1 LLRFM
6 SRAGMEIHVS
16 LSTAFPT
23 RFSRR
28 IHRARLPGRF
38 QPPLCGTDKRHLS
51 SFHSIGRSAEALLN
65 IGFAMNWLAGSLS
78 HVLRLDG
85 QERRAYASISTQA

>member
-16 LSTAFPT
+16 LSTALRHGST
-23 RFSRR
+23 GTCLS
-28 IHRARLPGRF
+28 GRF
-38 QPPLCGTDKRHLS
+38 QPPFFGTDKRRLS
-51 SFHSIGRSAEALLN
+51 SFHSIDSSAEGLLN
-65 IGFAMNWLAGSLS
+65 IGFAMNWLVGSLS
-78 HVLRLDG
+78 RVLRLDG